1 MCAPVFPIYICVYN
15 KYIIYI
21 MYIWYIIYTYICI
34 YWCSACAEA
43 MCAPVFRSREQLLT
57 QNAGK
62 PGVVI
67 LGALQ
72 KLFFYFLF
80 LFFFFL
86 FFFQREQPMLIHAA
100 RAYCIAGCINFLF
113 TRRAA
118 RWGRQPHRA
127 THTWRPRLRLGKS
140 LQLSSPQTT
149 LNLYLSL
156 TKPLKALCI
165 TN

>member
-72 KLFFYFLF
+72 KLFFYFYFYFSSFAFFSKENSPCLF
-80 LFFFFL
+80 
-86 FFFQREQPMLIHAA
+86 MLHVLTALLAALIFCLRAGQHAEDASRTALHTPDA
-100 RAYCIAGCINFLF
+100 RASVWASPSSSAL
-113 TRRAA
+113 
-118 RWGRQPHRA
+118 
-127 THTWRPRLRLGKS
+127 PRLH
-140 LQLSSPQTT
+140 
-149 LNLYLSL
+149 Y
-156 TKPLKALCI
+156 KPLCL